1 MTTRTL
7 LLLLCFTCMQSPV
20 TQAEQRVVAYSE
32 ITLPGR
38 VLLLRHASAP
48 GYGDPPEFALGDCT
62 TQRNLDS
69 KGRAQAVRLGAR
81 LRAAGIG
88 HVRILSSQW
97 CRALDTAHL
106 LDLGIVESTL
116 VLNSFFEGHSDRHVV
131 LSGLRALFAALPL
144 DGVPVVLVTHQVVI
158 NAFTDAFP
166 PVAGGSVFQV
176 NGTGTPQWLGV
187 LPME

>member
-1 MTTRTL
+1 
-7 LLLLCFTCMQSPV
+7 MQSPV